1 MTWRGFGGIPYHAR
15 MQIGED
21 EVLTIPQAAA
31 RLGVTPDTLRQQIKR
46 GHLNATR
53 AGGVYLVT
61 AREVARYDEYRKE
74 PRGFARPDH
83 PLHGKRGGGGRR
95 KKTDE

>member
-1 MTWRGFGGIPYHAR
+1 
-15 MQIGED
+15 MQIGDD

-31 RLGVTPDTLRQQIKR
+31 RLGVKPDTLRQQVKR
-46 GHLNATR
+46 GMLSATR
-53 AGGVYLVT
+53 VGSIYLVT
-61 AREVARYDEYRKE
+61 ASEVARYDVFRKE

-95 KKTDE
+95 KQTDPIKGQ